1 MLSTVFRGSVIHCPI
16 KTTTGLQQ
24 YTISL
29 AGMFIQS
36 QLGDWVLLTFSGLAG
51 MSGSWLTA
59 TSSKLASPSMPEWL
73 SCVPLISHSP
83 LDRPAYLLLLV
94 MAETKELKWKHARP
108 GLRTGHLNLEIKVS
122 LAIEPGSEWT
132 ALHVDVQSACVGE
145 GGGVGVV
152 FAICTTDA
160 WLGSGPRVKMKT
172 LTVPILGESAQS
184 VEAGVVIL
192 IMPVKCR
199 SQYLAKE
206 VKTIVFT
213 AADKPAGTH
222 GISVSLRFRACP
234 SRSCHEPTSAV
245 AHCSSAS
252 MKVMLFPILSR
263 SGSSCLLSPD
273 SQPFPDCSGPPT
285 TDCAPVQFM
294 GLFSM
299 VPACSFCLISSFSAL
314 STLWFN
320 QAGSLP
326 TLCQVCQAACAMPV
340 TGWLLVCSKESSLWN
355 PNSFPNIATLEMGN
369 ESRVSCACS

>member
-1 MLSTVFRGSVIHCPI
+1 M
-16 KTTTGLQQ
+16 
-24 YTISL
+24 
-29 AGMFIQS
+29 
-36 QLGDWVLLTFSGLAG
+36 
-51 MSGSWLTA
+51 
-59 TSSKLASPSMPEWL
+59 
-73 SCVPLISHSP
+73 
-83 LDRPAYLLLLV
+83 
-94 MAETKELKWKHARP
+94 
-108 GLRTGHLNLEIKVS
+108 
-122 LAIEPGSEWT
+122 
-132 ALHVDVQSACVGE
+132 
-145 GGGVGVV
+145 
-152 FAICTTDA
+152 
-160 WLGSGPRVKMKT
+160 
-172 LTVPILGESAQS
+172 
-184 VEAGVVIL
+184 IL